1 MEFIIS
7 NLLEDG
13 LGLNIQVTNDL
24 DEFKESYLPRIN
36 YSGNDIE
43 ECLNIEPHII
53 LFDYGVKDYSIEV
66 NNNLQFSK
74 IFFKNDNLEIPF
86 DIFGASFWL
95 LTRYEEYLPHKS
107 EQFNRFHY
115 TSSLAYQYDF
125 LHYPLVN
132 VWLNQLKKILQ
143 KLNPDLLFKER
154 KYNFV
159 STIDIDNVFKYKNKG
174 FVRTMAGYISDLLIN
189 NREGIKSR
197 TSIVFNDTKDPYDC
211 YDFLIDTHK
220 TLNIKAIYFLLLG
233 DYGMNDKNHSAS
245 DLRFQALIK
254 HLDDYSSVGIHP
266 SYGSNNNLQQ
276 LKIEINRL
284 ANITHRQIGK
294 SRQHFSMLQFP
305 KTYQALLQG
314 GINEDYSMGYTNING
329 FRASYCYP
337 FKWYSLED
345 EHQTNLL
352 IHSFCITEN
361 TLQVEAKKQNTD
373 FLKLAD
379 PFINEVKKYHG
390 EFIPVFHNDTFDEKM
405 QKDYIEFLKQAVELP
420 AN

>member
-13 LGLNIQVTNDL
+13 LGLNIEVTNNL
-24 DEFKESYLPRIN
+24 DEFKESNLPRIN
-36 YSGNDIE
+36 YSGNDIPD
-43 ECLNIEPHII
+43 CLNIEPHII

-66 NNNLQFSK
+66 NNNAQFSK

-95 LTRYEEYLPHKS
+95 LTRYEEYLPYKS

-115 TSSLAYQYDF
+115 SNSLAYQYDF
-125 LHYPLVN
+125 LHYPLIN
-132 VWLNQLKKILQ
+132 VWLNELKKILQ
-143 KLNPDLLFKER
+143 QLNPDLLFKER

-159 STIDIDNVFKYKNKG
+159 STIDIDNVYKYKNKG

-189 NREGIKSR
+189 NKAGLKSR
-197 TSIVFNDTKDPYDC
+197 TSIVFNDTKDPFDC
-211 YDFLIDTHK
+211 YDFLIATHK
-220 TLNIKAIYFLLLG
+220 ELNIKAIYFLLLG
-233 DYGMNDKNHSAS
+233 DYGMNDKNHSSS

-254 HLDDYSSVGIHP
+254 HLDDYSAVGIHP
-266 SYGSNNNLQQ
+266 SFGSNDNLQQ

-284 ANITHRQIGK
+284 ANITHRQIVK
-294 SRQHFSMLQFP
+294 SRQHFSMLKFP
-305 KTYQALLQG
+305 KTYLALLQG

-337 FKWYSLED
+337 FKWYSLVD

-352 IHSFCITEN
+352 IHSFCLTEN
-361 TLQVEAKKQNTD
+361 TLQLEAKKQSVV
-373 FLKLAD
+373 FLKLAL
-379 PFINEVKKYHG
+379 PFINEVKKYQG
-390 EFIPVFHNDTFDEKM
+390 EFIPIFHNDTFDEKM
-405 QKDYIEFLKQAVELP
+405 QKDYIEFLKM
-420 AN
+420 ANEPPKN